1 MHNALILKVK
11 QSFPCFICFL
21 IFTAVACTK
30 CGDGA
35 VVQDAELTQF
45 HNLSHNIE
53 QTTPKEGVDMYI
65 DFSDGI
71 HPAILESNN
80 VFDET
85 MNILSGEPNT
95 QYYVCGAESNFKA
108 LSKEELLNTYNPKRF
123 ESFKETVSV
132 LDRPI
137 ANIVQT
143 GREAV
148 FVTDFEM
155 VRSMTPTVQ
164 RIAKGTVSTYIDLSP
179 DWATPFFK
187 EWLSTGNSIDVYAK
201 KFTKTKKSGAQSQ
214 FLYFLVFTP
223 KDKPKS
229 MVCEGLNKM
238 VEKETA
244 FYHLDFSKSRYELVA
259 DHVSPQYGLNE
270 LVGTNAYVKGKNFE
284 YYQFNVKDFSILDN
298 ASDKALIQKLVFKNN
313 MSLFPNISLK
323 CEVLDITE
331 NYQRFF
337 DSLQLGA
344 TPAGLKKMP
353 LKGEAVSDKFTV
365 KLEPSGEIKLM
376 LDPSYRSIDH
386 AKSSQMFQVDVLIDK
401 ANLTF
406 DDQQIAG
413 ITRWT
418 DSGGFDIEALYKA
431 LQGASEKT
439 ATTLPETCI
448 YTYYIEV
455 KK

>member
-1 MHNALILKVK
+1 MYNTLILKEK
-11 QSFPCFICFL
+11 QSFFYFICCL
-21 IFTAVACTK
+21 IFTAVACTQ
-30 CGDGA
+30 CGHGV
-35 VVQDAELTQF
+35 VVQDSELTQF

-53 QTTPKEGVDMYI
+53 ATNLKEGVDMYI

-71 HPAILESNN
+71 HPAILNANN

-95 QYYVCGAESNFKA
+95 QYYVCGAESSFKA
-108 LSKEELLNTYNPKRF
+108 LSKEELLGTYNPKLVQ
-123 ESFKETVSV
+123 SFKETVSV
-132 LDRPI
+132 LDKPI
-137 ANIVQT
+137 ANIIQT
-143 GREAV
+143 GREAI

-164 RIAKGTVSTYIDLSP
+164 RIANGTVSTYIDLSP

-187 EWLSTGNSIDVYAK
+187 EWLSMGNSIDVFAK
-201 KFTKTKKSGAQSQ
+201 KFTKTKKNGVQSQ

-223 KDKPKS
+223 KDKAKS

-238 VEKETA
+238 VGKETD
-244 FYHLDFSKSRYELVA
+244 FYHLDFSKSRYELIP
-259 DHVSPQYGLNE
+259 DHASPQYGLNE
-270 LVGTNAYVKGKNFE
+270 LIGTNAYVKGKNFE

-313 MSLFPNISLK
+313 MSLFPNISIK
-323 CEVLDITE
+323 CEVSDITE
-331 NYQRFF
+331 NYQHFF

-353 LKGEAVSDKFTV
+353 LKGEAVTDKFTV

-376 LDPSYRSIDH
+376 VDPSYRSIDH
-386 AKSSQMFQVDVLIDK
+386 AKYSQMFQVNVLIDK

-406 DDQQIAG
+406 NEQQIAA
-413 ITRWT
+413 ITRWR

-431 LQGASEKT
+431 LQAASEKT

-448 YTYYIEV
+448 YTYYIEM